1 MLMTFRINTNRYILM
16 NSGIEKNSSITM
28 LGDVVTRKL
37 NNCMVNNMKYI
48 KLILSTIF
56 LLCLAPMPYGFYSL
70 IRFVAMIA
78 FAVFA
83 YSYYEKKDNKLAIVF
98 LSLAVLFQPLLP
110 IYLGRV
116 LWNIVD
122 VIVAVF
128 LIILFFKENSHK

>member
-1 MLMTFRINTNRYILM
+1 
-16 NSGIEKNSSITM
+16 
-28 LGDVVTRKL
+28 
-37 NNCMVNNMKYI
+37 MKYI
-48 KLILSTIF
+48 KLILAALF
-56 LLCLAPMPYGFYSL
+56 LLCLADMPYGFYTL
-70 IRFVAMIA
+70 VRFVAMIA

-83 YSYYEKKDNKLAIVF
+83 YSYYEKKDNKLAIAF

-110 IYLGRV
+110 IYLGRT

>member
-1 MLMTFRINTNRYILM
+1 
-16 NSGIEKNSSITM
+16 
-28 LGDVVTRKL
+28 
-37 NNCMVNNMKYI
+37 MKYV
-48 KLILSTIF
+48 KLVLSTLF

>member
-1 MLMTFRINTNRYILM
+1 M

-78 FAVFA
+78 FAVFT